1 MWYILIIGKDC
12 LLFCNTLFYYT
23 LKGMNLLNIIIDNIK
38 TNYVVE
44 GEGETILMLHGWGS
58 NLMPFQPLI
67 KHLSNYYKVY
77 ALDLPGFGQSEEPNT
92 PWCVDDFVHF
102 IISFTKQMG
111 ITDAI
116 LIGHSFGGECIIK
129 LANITS
135 LPFQINKIILMG
147 SAGIRHPKTMKQ
159 KMKIRMFKLGKWFLK
174 LKPIQLL
181 YPDALEQFQS
191 KSGSAD
197 YRLATPL
204 MRQSFVKVINEILDE
219 SYFTNIK
226 PSTLLI
232 WGENDTATPLCDG
245 QYMEKTIPDAGLVTI
260 KNAGHYVFLDQA
272 FTVHKV
278 IDSFLNIKE

>member
-1 MWYILIIGKDC
+1 MNINIDHIKINYI
-12 LLFCNTLFYYT
+12 
-23 LKGMNLLNIIIDNIK
+23 M
-38 TNYVVE
+38 E

-58 NLMPFQPLI
+58 NILPFQPLI
-67 KHLSNYYKVY
+67 KHLSSYYKVY
-77 ALDLPGFGQSEEPNT
+77 ALDMPGFGQSNEPSAAWT
-92 PWCVDDFVHF
+92 VDDYVEF
-102 IISFTKQMG
+102 IIKFVQEMK
-111 ITDAI
+111 ITSAI

-129 LANITS
+129 LASHKT

-147 SAGIRHPKTMKQ
+147 SAGIRRPKTLKQ
-159 KMKIRMFKLGKWFLK
+159 KFKICTYKCGKWFLK
-174 LKPIQLL
+174 RKLIQFL
-181 YPDALEQFQS
+181 YPDALENFQS

-197 YRLATPL
+197 YRAASPL
-204 MRQSFVKVINEILDE
+204 MRQSFVKVVNEILDE

-232 WGENDTATPLCDG
+232 WGENDTATPLIDG